1 MSEAIKILYVDDEKG
16 NIDYFR
22 SVFKKDYEIL
32 TAYSGDEAMQL
43 LIQNQ
48 DIRVILTDQRMP
60 KMTGV
65 EFLKRSI
72 AVSRECVRVLVTG
85 YADMETV
92 VNAVNE
98 SHIFYY
104 IAKPWTFDEMR
115 LVIKRAVETYNLR
128 LINRELKVN
137 AERVEKERAIAE
149 LEKLRNQVN
158 PHFLFNCLN
167 TLHALVE
174 DNDQAR
180 AFVKNLANTYRFLL
194 DHNESE
200 TSILSEMEFVEN
212 FIFLQKVRFQNAVN
226 FTHSITQEHKKYKV
240 ASASL
245 QMMVE
250 NILKHNEVTKANPI
264 FIEIFIEGEDVV
276 VKNNYQP
283 KDASQYSTGIGQE
296 NLRKR
301 LALIVD
307 RAPEFSQRDGF
318 YEVRIPLI
326 F

>member
-1 MSEAIKILYVDDEKG
+1 MSENIKILYVDDEKG

-22 SVFKKDYEIL
+22 SVFRKEYEIL
-32 TAYSGDEAMQL
+32 TAYSGDEAMEI
-43 LIQNQ
+43 LIENQ
-48 DIRVILTDQRMP
+48 DIKVILTDQRMP

-65 EFLKRSI
+65 EFLKKSLS
-72 AVSRECVRVLVTG
+72 VSRECVRILVTG

-98 SHIFYY
+98 GHIFYY
-104 IAKPWTFDEMR
+104 IAKPWTFEEMR
-115 LVIKRAVETYNLR
+115 LVVNRAVETYNLR
-128 LINRELKVN
+128 MLNRELKVN

-174 DNDQAR
+174 DNEKAR

-194 DHNESE
+194 DHNENE

-212 FIFLQKVRFQNAVN
+212 FVFLQRVRFQNAVN
-226 FTHSITQEHKKYKV
+226 FTHTITEEHKKFKV
-240 ASASL
+240 VNASL

-250 NILKHNEVTKANPI
+250 NILKHNLVTKENPI
-264 FIEIFIEGEDVV
+264 FIEIYIDGEDVV

-301 LALIVD
+301 LALVTD
-307 RAPEFSQRDGF
+307 REPSFSQKDGN
-318 YEVRIPLI
+318 YEVRIPLLL
-326 F
+326 